1 MSDNLEEIWSK
12 SMAENSQL
20 GLESISGVGSTLR
33 YTENLRKE
41 LPHLIEKFSIKSIF
55 DAPCGDM
62 NWMNVFLNEHPI
74 KYIGGDIVNQVVDSN
89 QQYTNNLTK
98 VVKLDITTD
107 PFPSAD
113 LWICRDCWFHLPD
126 EKIFLSI
133 DNFLKSDI
141 KFLLTTTHI
150 NTGFNNSDLATVG
163 FKLIDLFSSPYN
175 FPKPLYKI
183 TDYYGKKLPREMV
196 LFSKEQL
203 VAWKKSQE

>member
-62 NWMNVFLNEHPI
+62 NWMSVFLNNYPI

-89 QQYTNNLTK
+89 QQYSNNLTN
-98 VVKLDITTD
+98 VIKLDITTD
-107 PFPSAD
+107 TFPSAD

-133 DNFLKSDI
+133 NNFLKSNI

-150 NTGFNNSDLATVG
+150 NTGFTNSNLSTVG
-163 FKLIDLFSSPYN
+163 FKLIDLFYSPYN
-175 FPKPLYKI
+175 FPPPLYKI

-203 VAWKKSQE
+203 IAWKQSQE